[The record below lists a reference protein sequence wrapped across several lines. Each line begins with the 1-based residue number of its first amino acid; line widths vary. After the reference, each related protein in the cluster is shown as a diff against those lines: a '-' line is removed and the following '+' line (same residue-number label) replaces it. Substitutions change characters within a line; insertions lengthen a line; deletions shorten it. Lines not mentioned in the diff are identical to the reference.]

1 MAQRQ
6 RNIVS
11 QEDKERL
18 VRAFEEQ
25 DQDYLA
31 LADTLAINRSTA
43 RSIIARYLREGRI
56 EEQPRGGR
64 RNVRFDAD
72 MTRCIQRIVD
82 EDCTLSLRAINT
94 ELRRRLP
101 EKPQVHE
108 RTIGKHL
115 DGMLYSLKLSRILPA
130 DRNRPDV
137 VEGRHDYANWFL
149 EEANIH
155 HPVFI
160 DECGFNIWTARSQGR
175 ARVGE
180 RAYRQVC
187 GQKGRNLTI
196 CLAVSQVFGLV
207 HYTIQMGGMTRE
219 SFTEFLAGTATHLD
233 ENENHYLIF
242 DGAPAHRRPE
252 QPRDNVN
259 LRILPPYSPFLN
271 IVEQA
276 ISCLK
281 ASIKADISRPAMQE
295 RFADRNAA
303 RNAHLPLGEY
313 RRQLLVQTVERNI
326 GFITIPKC
334 VAWFRHMQTYIPR
347 CLARENIN
355 G

>member
-1 MAQRQ
+1 
-6 RNIVS
+6 
-11 QEDKERL
+11 
-18 VRAFEEQ
+18 
-25 DQDYLA
+25 
-31 LADTLAINRSTA
+31 
-43 RSIIARYLREGRI
+43 RI

-64 RNVRFDAD
+64 LNVRFEAD

-94 ELRRRLP
+94 ELRRRMP

-115 DGMLYSLKLSRILPA
+115 DGMLYWLELSRILPA

-137 VEGRHDYANWFL
+137 IEGRHEYANCFL

-207 HYTIQMGGMTRE
+207 HHSDHTIQMGGMTRE

-233 ENENHYLIF
+233 ENDTQYLIF

-252 QPRDNVN
+252 QPRDNAD
-259 LRILPPYSPFLN
+259 LRILAPYSPFLN
-271 IVEQA
+271 IVEQTK
-276 ISCLK
+276 SCVK
-281 ASIKADISRPAMQE
+281 ASIKTDISRLAMQE
-295 RFADRNAA
+295 HFADRNVA
-303 RNAHLPLGEY
+303 RNAHLPLDEY
-313 RRQLLVQTVERNI
+313 R
-326 GFITIPKC
+326 K
-334 VAWFRHMQTYIPR
+334 
-347 CLARENIN
+347 
-355 G
+355 

>member
-6 RNIVS
+6 RNRVS

-18 VRAFEEQ
+18 VRAFEEP

-64 RNVRFDAD
+64 RNVRFDAE
-72 MTRCIQRIVD
+72 MTRCLQRIVD
-82 EDCTLSLRAINT
+82 EDCINT

-115 DGMLYSLKLSRILPA
+115 GGMLYSLKLSRILPA

-160 DECGFNIWTARSQGR
+160 DECGFNIWTARNQGR

-196 CLAVSQVFGLV
+196 CLAVSHVFGLV
-207 HYTIQMGGMTRE
+207 HYTVQMGGMTRE
-219 SFTEFLAGTATHLD
+219 SFTEFLEATGNNLD
-233 ENENHYLIF
+233 ENENQYLIF

-252 QPRDNVN
+252 QPRENVY
-259 LRILPPYSPFLN
+259 I
-271 IVEQA
+271 
-276 ISCLK
+276 
-281 ASIKADISRPAMQE
+281 
-295 RFADRNAA
+295 
-303 RNAHLPLGEY
+303 
-313 RRQLLVQTVERNI
+313 
-326 GFITIPKC
+326 C
-334 VAWFRHMQTYIPR
+334 VYCHRTHHS
-347 CLARENIN
+347 
-355 G
+355 

>member
-1 MAQRQ
+1 MAQRE

-43 RSIIARYLREGRI
+43 RSLITRYLREGRI

-64 RNVRFDAD
+64 HNVRFDAD

-160 DECGFNIWTARSQGR
+160 DEC
-175 ARVGE
+175 
-180 RAYRQVC
+180 
-187 GQKGRNLTI
+187 
-196 CLAVSQVFGLV
+196 
-207 HYTIQMGGMTRE
+207 
-219 SFTEFLAGTATHLD
+219 
-233 ENENHYLIF
+233 
-242 DGAPAHRRPE
+242 
-252 QPRDNVN
+252 
-259 LRILPPYSPFLN
+259 
-271 IVEQA
+271 
-276 ISCLK
+276 
-281 ASIKADISRPAMQE
+281 
-295 RFADRNAA
+295 
-303 RNAHLPLGEY
+303 
-313 RRQLLVQTVERNI
+313 
-326 GFITIPKC
+326 
-334 VAWFRHMQTYIPR
+334 VAWFRHMQTYIYSTMP
-347 CLARENIN
+347 CQGVCIL
-355 G
+355 